1 MQSDDSMGVLLLD
14 QAAKFSKMT
23 LSGVDAQH
31 LETRRLQTEE
41 VCRAFRVFPQMIGH
55 AERSATYASAE
66 QFFMAH
72 VVHSL
77 APWVERFEQ
86 AAERDLIGDEADQGD
101 FEVVAK
107 MSLQSMMRGDA
118 KARADFYASAIV
130 NGWMTRAEARDLED
144 LPMLPGLDV
153 PLQPLNMGQ
162 GATHLATAG
171 ADHPTPPQ
179 DCPPN

>member
-1 MQSDDSMGVLLLD
+1 MIRW
-14 QAAKFSKMT
+14 A
-23 LSGVDAQH
+23 
-31 LETRRLQTEE
+31 
-41 VCRAFRVFPQMIGH
+41 CCCWIGH

-66 QFFMAH
+66 QFSMAH

-118 KARADFYASAIV
+118 KAQADFYASASST
-130 NGWMTRAEARDLED
+130 G
-144 LPMLPGLDV
+144 G
-153 PLQPLNMGQ
+153 
-162 GATHLATAG
+162 
-171 ADHPTPPQ
+171 
-179 DCPPN
+179 